1 MTISA
6 VDANSEKADD
16 KLLRRFSYFARNWFS
31 SIFAMCIIVE
41 PSFWLIAQPTTHQ
54 IQQSDTDSTSDPTI
68 TNNNQGHHLDIRNE
82 QWLKQTTITT
92 SITIN
97 IITKNDIWLTAM
109 GIIAYCCWYLERERA
124 VILLQYQMCWI
135 SVHWNEFLHSFMCKQ
150 SHCTSCDRGQQA
162 DRFIPVQFRTITPR
176 LRAFYFIIPPI
187 LLRQIQPQQ
196 TISSTASSSLL
207 STNTATNQPI
217 LLNALKIRQI
227 IQFHHFLPSFPNL
240 R

>member
-1 MTISA
+1 MNSEGMHWRYRWLCLLLCVARLQPLLCSLRLTKTAWIKINSSFIYTTLSYPHILITHIFESMYSCKMTISA

-82 QWLKQTTITT
+82 QWLKETTITT
-92 SITIN
+92 SITLN

-124 VILLQYQMCWI
+124 VIRLQYQMC
-135 SVHWNEFLHSFMCKQ
+135 
-150 SHCTSCDRGQQA
+150 
-162 DRFIPVQFRTITPR
+162 
-176 LRAFYFIIPPI
+176 
-187 LLRQIQPQQ
+187 
-196 TISSTASSSLL
+196 
-207 STNTATNQPI
+207 
-217 LLNALKIRQI
+217 
-227 IQFHHFLPSFPNL
+227 
-240 R
+240 